1 VKNAEQKGLESK
13 EGGSLMADVAVN
25 VKIST
30 ESQDNLEDIME
41 KIKKTCRVNAIKLE
55 EIGFGIKIIKA
66 QIFVDDKVEGFDAV
80 EERIKAIKGV
90 NELDVLSMDRQ

>member
-1 VKNAEQKGLESK
+1 MKNAEQKGLESK

-41 KIKKTCRVNAIKLE
+41 KIKNMQGECN
-55 EIGFGIKIIKA
+55 
-66 QIFVDDKVEGFDAV
+66 
-80 EERIKAIKGV
+80 
-90 NELDVLSMDRQ
+90 

>member
-1 VKNAEQKGLESK
+1 
-13 EGGSLMADVAVN
+13 M
-25 VKIST
+25 
-30 ESQDNLEDIME
+30 
-41 KIKKTCRVNAIKLE
+41 NAIKLE